1 MARVTVEDCID
12 KIENR
17 FELVMMASQ
26 RTREIGAGS
35 LLTIERDNDK
45 NPVVSLREIADET
58 ISIEDLKEALI
69 KRNQRMVA
77 VEDEEEET
85 VDLMD
90 GEEAWANIARDAAD
104 LENALEADGVH
115 EATEV
120 SAEAVVAPEATEA
133 PESAPEAEAPAT
145 PEADPTIINE

>member
-17 FELVMMASQ
+17 FELVMMAAQ
-26 RTREIGAGS
+26 RTREIGSGS
-35 LLTIERDNDK
+35 LLTIDRDNDK
-45 NPVVSLREIADET
+45 NPVISLREIAEET
-58 ISIEDLKEALI
+58 LDIAELKEALI

-77 VEDEEEET
+77 VEDEEEDV

-104 LENALEADGVH
+104 LENSLDADGVQ
-115 EATEV
+115 EA
-120 SAEAVVAPEATEA
+120 SAEELDDIPDSETE
-133 PESAPEAEAPAT
+133 
-145 PEADPTIINE
+145 DDI

>member
-17 FELVMMASQ
+17 FELVMMAAQ
-26 RTREIGAGS
+26 RTREIGSGS
-35 LLTIERDNDK
+35 LLTIDRDNDK
-45 NPVVSLREIADET
+45 NAVVALREIAGQT
-58 ISIEDLKEALI
+58 LQIEELKEALI
-69 KRNQRMVA
+69 RRNQRMIA
-77 VEDEEEET
+77 VEDEEEEV

-115 EATEV
+115 ETD
-120 SAEAVVAPEATEA
+120 AEQEEILASE
-133 PESAPEAEAPAT
+133 T
-145 PEADPTIINE
+145 PEADSTIINE

>member
-17 FELVMMASQ
+17 FESVMMAAQ
-26 RTREIGAGS
+26 RTREIGSGGI
-35 LLTIERDNDK
+35 LTVHRDNDK
-45 NPVVSLREIADET
+45 NAVISLREIAEET
-58 ISIEDLKEALI
+58 LNLEDLKEALI

-77 VEDEEEET
+77 MEDDEEDV

-104 LENALEADGVH
+104 LENALDAEGVH
-115 EATEV
+115 ETDETADQAV
-120 SAEAVVAPEATEA
+120 DAE
-133 PESAPEAEAPAT
+133 SQAEAPAPELPAVDT
-145 PEADPTIINE
+145 PEDSGETPLDS

>member
-17 FELVMMASQ
+17 FELVMMAAQ
-26 RTREIGAGS
+26 RAREIGSGS

-45 NPVVSLREIADET
+45 NTVVSLREIADET
-58 ISIEDLKEALI
+58 LELEDLKESLI

-77 VEDEEEET
+77 VEDEEEEV

-104 LENALEADGVH
+104 LENTLDAEGVN
-115 EATEV
+115 ETSE
-120 SAEAVVAPEATEA
+120 SAQEAVVAE
-133 PESAPEAEAPAT
+133 PEAEESAAPD
-145 PEADPTIINE
+145 ADPETA